1 MAQNIARLGVVL
13 GIDTAEFTKG
23 IESAKRKLGD
33 IGQFA
38 MKAGA
43 VATAALGAM
52 TYKAMQFADEMSD
65 LSDATSVSIAR
76 ITQMSQAL
84 QMSGGRADDA
94 GKVLVKFTQ
103 SIDEA
108 ASGSQKM
115 QDAFAKA
122 GISLRDL
129 SKLSVEELL
138 QKTTEGL
145 SKVGDK
151 ATQTGTKLDLFGKG
165 MRSVDM
171 NNFNAQMAESVEEFR
186 KYENSIRIAAD
197 LNDKLAQKTAQFNLI
212 FTEKVIPAVN
222 KFFETINTKGGLAE
236 TVFEGIGN
244 AIYGMVAIIEIGR
257 GSLQLF
263 EAQWKSFKSIFSG
276 KFSME
281 ELNREAMN
289 IDNNV
294 KLALEKIRQY
304 REEVAQT
311 KKIETDK
318 GGAGR
323 TVEDSPEVKKLKEM
337 KRVAGL
343 ISEEYE
349 RQQSFSLAQLAIRNQ
364 MIGMTEDERRIQEA
378 INQVLISTSQKIDEI
393 TKKREDAIGRADPKD
408 IESLKKVYD
417 DEIAEVQRL
426 TEIYVNSARI
436 IESSSIQTQRTFE
449 FGWNKAFA
457 QFAENAYNYGRM
469 AEEMFK
475 SITDNMLSAIDKFV
489 DTGKFSF
496 SDFAQSIIKDLIKIE
511 LRMQAMQLFSMA
523 RGGLAG
529 LFAGGGASAGGAVG
543 GFEGITYAGVGMAA
557 DGGMINGPTI
567 VGENGPELFIPQRS
581 GTVIPNQQMS
591 GMAESQ
597 PTIVYNGPYIAQMSA
612 IDTQSATQFLAQNK
626 LAVWSANQS
635 ASRSMPTSR

>member
-84 QMSGGRADDA
+84 TMSGGRADDA
-94 GKVLVKFTQ
+94 GKILVKFTQ
-103 SIDEA
+103 NIDEA

-122 GISLRDL
+122 GVSLNDL
-129 SKLSVEELL
+129 AKLSVEELL

-145 SKVGDK
+145 AKVGDK
-151 ATQTGTKLDLFGKG
+151 ATQTGAKMDLFGKG

-171 NNFNAQMAESVEEFR
+171 NGFNTQMAQSVEEFQ
-186 KYENSIRIAAD
+186 KYENAIRIAAE
-197 LNDKLAQKTAQFNLI
+197 LNDKLAQKSQMISLS
-212 FTEKVIPAVN
+212 FTQQVLPAVN
-222 KFFETINTKGGLAE
+222 ALFDAINVKGGLAE
-236 TVFEGIGN
+236 KTFEAISN
-244 AIYGMVAIIEIGR
+244 IIYGMAGTLRYANSAIESMGVAWDFLKGKMTFEDFQRSQMNIENNLK
-257 GSLQLF
+257 LQLHAIR
-263 EAQWKSFKSIFSG
+263 EYRKEL
-276 KFSME
+276 E
-281 ELNREAMN
+281 E
-289 IDNNV
+289 
-294 KLALEKIRQY
+294 
-304 REEVAQT
+304 T
-311 KKIETDK
+311 KKVEQPK
-318 GGAGR
+318 GPAVR
-323 TVEDSPEVKKLKEM
+323 TIQDSPEVKKMKEM
-337 KRVAGL
+337 MRVASL
-343 ISEEYE
+343 ISEEYK

-364 MIGMTEDERRIQEA
+364 MVGMTDDEKRIQEA

-408 IESLKKVYD
+408 IEKLKKVYD

-426 TEIYVNSARI
+426 SQQYVDGARI
-436 IESSSIQTQRTFE
+436 IETSSIQAQRTFE

-457 QFAENAYNYGRM
+457 QFAEDAYNYGKLG
-469 AEEMFK
+469 EDMFK
-475 SITDNMLSAIDKFV
+475 SFTNNMTSAIDQFV
-489 DTGKFSF
+489 ETGKFSF
-496 SDFAQSIIKDLIKIE
+496 SNFAESVIKDLIKIQ
-511 LRMQAMQLFSMA
+511 LRMQAMQLFSMG
-523 RGGLAG
+523 RGFFGGL
-529 LFAGGGASAGGAVG
+529 FGGGASAGATQTGSFVG
-543 GFEGITYAGVGMAA
+543 PTYGGVGMAA
-557 DGGMINGPTI
+557 DGGMISGPTI

-591 GMAESQ
+591 GMENSQ
-597 PTIVYNGPYIAQMSA
+597 PTIVYNGPYIQNMSA

-635 ASRSMPTSR
+635 ASRGMPTSR

>member
-84 QMSGGRADDA
+84 TMSGGRADDA

-122 GISLRDL
+122 GVSLNDL
-129 SKLSVEELL
+129 TKLSVEELL

-145 SKVGDK
+145 AKVGEK

-171 NNFNAQMAESVEEFR
+171 NGFNTQMAQSVEEFQ
-186 KYENSIRIAAD
+186 KYENAIRIAAE
-197 LNDKLAQKTAQFNLI
+197 LNDKLAQKSQMISLS
-212 FTEKVIPAVN
+212 FTQQVMPAVN
-222 KFFETINTKGGLAE
+222 ALFDAINVKGGFAE
-236 TVFEGIGN
+236 KTFEAISN
-244 AIYGMVAIIEIGR
+244 IIYGMAGALRYANNAIESMGNAWDLLRGKITFEDFQRSQMNIENNLK
-257 GSLQLF
+257 LQLH
-263 EAQWKSFKSIFSG
+263 A
-276 KFSME
+276 
-281 ELNREAMN
+281 
-289 IDNNV
+289 
-294 KLALEKIRQY
+294 IRQY
-304 REEVAQT
+304 RRELEET
-311 KKIETDK
+311 KKIEQPK
-318 GGAGR
+318 GPA
-323 TVEDSPEVKKLKEM
+323 VAEVKESPEVKKMNEM
-337 KRVAGL
+337 MRVAKL
-343 ISEEYE
+343 ISVEYE

-364 MIGMTEDERRIQEA
+364 MVGMTEDERRIQEA

-408 IESLKKVYD
+408 IEKLKKVYD

-426 TEIYVNSARI
+426 SQQYVDGARI
-436 IESSSIQTQRTFE
+436 IETSSIQAQRTFE

-457 QFAENAYNYGRM
+457 QFAEDAYNYGKLG
-469 AEEMFK
+469 EDMFK
-475 SITDNMLSAIDKFV
+475 SFTGNMTSAIDTFV
-489 DTGKFSF
+489 ETGKFSF
-496 SDFAQSIIKDLIKIE
+496 SNFAESVIKDLIKIQ
-511 LRMQAMQLFSMA
+511 LRMSAMQMFSSMG
-523 RGGLAG
+523 GGLGGIFGG
-529 LFAGGGASAGGAVG
+529 LFGGGASAGATGSFVSPTYG
-543 GFEGITYAGVGMAA
+543 GIGMAA
-557 DGGMINGPTI
+557 DGGMISGPTI

-591 GMAESQ
+591 GMNNQQ
-597 PTIVYNGPYIAQMSA
+597 PTIVYNGPYINQMSA

-635 ASRSMPTSR
+635 ASRGMPTSR

>member
-84 QMSGGRADDA
+84 TMSGGRADDA
-94 GKVLVKFTQ
+94 GKILVKFTQ

-122 GISLRDL
+122 GVSLNDL
-129 SKLSVEELL
+129 SKLSIEQLL
-138 QKTTEGL
+138 QKTSEGI

-151 ATQTGTKLDLFGKG
+151 ATQTGVKLDLFGKG

-171 NNFNAQMAESVEEFR
+171 SGFNAQMAQSVEEFQ
-186 KYENSIRIAAD
+186 KYENAIKIAAD
-197 LNDKLAQKTAQFNLI
+197 LNDKLAKKSNQISLVFTQKVL
-212 FTEKVIPAVN
+212 PAVN
-222 KFFETINTKGGLAE
+222 AFYDAVNVKGGLAE
-236 TVFEGIGN
+236 KVFDGIAN
-244 AIYGMVAIIEIGR
+244 IIYGMAGFLQYANA
-257 GSLQLF
+257 GLSLF
-263 EAQWKSFKSIFSG
+263 SAQW
-276 KFSME
+276 
-281 ELNREAMN
+281 ELLRGRLTLEDFNRSVMN
-289 IDNNV
+289 IENNL
-294 KLALEKIRQY
+294 KLGIHSIREYRAEVDKIKPP
-304 REEVAQT
+304 T
-311 KKIETDK
+311 PK
-318 GGAGR
+318 GDVGR
-323 TVEDSPEVKKLKEM
+323 PVDSSPEVKKLNEM
-337 KRVAGL
+337 KRVASL

-364 MIGMTEDERRIQEA
+364 MVGMTEDERRIQEA

-426 TEIYVNSARI
+426 SQQYVDGARI
-436 IESSSIQTQRTFE
+436 IETSSIQAQRTFE

-457 QFAENAYNYGRM
+457 QFAEDAYNYGKLG
-469 AEEMFK
+469 EDMFK
-475 SITDNMLSAIDKFV
+475 SFTGNMTSAIDEFV
-489 DTGKFSF
+489 ETGKFSF
-496 SDFAQSIIKDLIKIE
+496 SNFAESVIKDLIKIQ
-511 LRMQAMQLFSMA
+511 LRMQMMQMFSSMG
-523 RGGLAG
+523 GGLGGIFGG
-529 LFAGGGASAGGAVG
+529 LFGGGASAGATGSFVG
-543 GFEGITYAGVGMAA
+543 STYGGVGMAA
-557 DGGMINGPTI
+557 DGGMISGPTI

-581 GTVIPNQQMS
+581 GTVIPNQQLSSMNNQ
-591 GMAESQ
+591 Q
-597 PTIVYNGPYIAQMSA
+597 PTIVYNGPYINQMSA

-626 LAVWSANQS
+626 NAVWSANQS
-635 ASRSMPTSR
+635 ASRGMPTSR

>member
-38 MKAGA
+38 IKAGA

-84 QMSGGRADDA
+84 TMSGGRADDA
-94 GKVLVKFTQ
+94 GKILVKFTQ
-103 SIDEA
+103 NIDEA
-108 ASGSQKM
+108 ANGSQKM

-122 GISLRDL
+122 GVSLNDL
-129 SKLSVEELL
+129 AKLSVEELL

-151 ATQTGTKLDLFGKG
+151 ATQTGIKMDLFGKG

-171 NNFNAQMAESVEEFR
+171 NGFNTQMSQSVEEFQ
-186 KYENSIRIAAD
+186 KYENAIRIAAE
-197 LNDKLAQKTAQFNLI
+197 LNDKLAQKSQMISLS
-212 FTEKVIPAVN
+212 FTQQVMPAVN
-222 KFFETINTKGGLAE
+222 ALFDSINVKGGLAE
-236 TVFEGIGN
+236 KTFEGISNVVYGMAGFLRYANN
-244 AIYGMVAIIEIGR
+244 AIEAMGVAWDFLKGKMTFEDFQRSQMNIENNLK
-257 GSLQLF
+257 LQLHAIR
-263 EAQWKSFKSIFSG
+263 EYRKEL
-276 KFSME
+276 E
-281 ELNREAMN
+281 E
-289 IDNNV
+289 
-294 KLALEKIRQY
+294 
-304 REEVAQT
+304 T
-311 KKIETDK
+311 KKVETPK
-318 GGAGR
+318 GPAVR
-323 TVEDSPEVKKLKEM
+323 SIQDSPEVKKMKEM
-337 KRVAGL
+337 MHVASL
-343 ISEEYE
+343 ISVEYE

-364 MIGMTEDERRIQEA
+364 MVGMTENERRIQEA

-408 IESLKKVYD
+408 IEKLKKVYD

-426 TEIYVNSARI
+426 SQQYVDGARI
-436 IESSSIQTQRTFE
+436 IETSSIQAQRTFE

-457 QFAENAYNYGRM
+457 QFAEDANNYAQL
-469 AEEMFK
+469 AEQMFN
-475 SITDNMLSAIDKFV
+475 SVTGNMTSAIDTFV
-489 DTGKFSF
+489 ETGKFSF
-496 SDFAQSIIKDLIKIE
+496 SNFAESVIKDLIKIQ
-511 LRMQAMQLFSMA
+511 LRMQMMQLFSMGQGLF
-523 RGGLAG
+523 GGLFG
-529 LFAGGGASAGGAVG
+529 SASAGASQTGSFVSPSYG
-543 GFEGITYAGVGMAA
+543 GVAMAA
-557 DGGMINGPTI
+557 DGGMISGPTI

-591 GMAESQ
+591 GMADSQ
-597 PTIVYNGPYIAQMSA
+597 PTIVYNGPYIQNMSA